1 MKRLIDAIRQLV
13 PLLPAGT
20 NRFLWIYMVSTS
32 ALAILDTVALG
43 LLALMLTPM
52 IKGEAMTM
60 PLLGKL
66 GPSSYPW
73 LLLVV
78 CALMILKAILALVI
92 QWFATRRFASYEM
105 VVGDELFDAYIRA
118 PWTERLARS
127 TAEIVRMADVG
138 IANTIRR

>member
-1 MKRLIDAIRQLV
+1 MDIHGIHL
-13 PLLPAGT
+13 
-20 NRFLWIYMVSTS
+20 S
-32 ALAILDTVALG
+32 LAILDTVALG

-92 QWFATRRFASYEM
+92 QWFCHPPLCQLRN
-105 VVGDELFDAYIRA
+105 GG
-118 PWTERLARS
+118 W
-127 TAEIVRMADVG
+127 
-138 IANTIRR
+138 